1 MQGQGAQARL
11 AAGVG
16 KGGGMSEES
25 WDEMRESLM
34 GLTVRQLRQIARDEG
49 IALGYAASRK
59 DTTVGEIVGTR
70 RHRALNGDERGG
82 RK

>member
-1 MQGQGAQARL
+1 
-11 AAGVG
+11 
-16 KGGGMSEES
+16 MSEET

-49 IALGYAASRK
+49 ICLGYAASSK
-59 DTTVGEIVGTR
+59 NATIGEIVGTR
-70 RHRALNGDERGG
+70 RHRALRVDERGG